1 MQKTSIESLED
12 YINTNFKYG
21 HDANGKARTFSD
33 HYQQINFEKPS
44 PTYTDFIKSQ
54 PISTPTDFRTSL
66 EYMRAVIREYQKAFT
81 RNWNH
86 ARQTKLDDNEGRSNA
101 YIGPINYGGLN
112 PLLENPNLET
122 LSSHKLILL
131 ADSLYNKMNQDYNYV
146 TSSGYDHGKRAISKI
161 LPSENNSYSFASSI
175 PRILACSLIALPEV
189 AVRLSLTASAKIA
202 QGYLGAIEKTY
213 GNTIFEKSQEKL
225 TEIDNNLT
233 ANKFYFPSPGENFF
247 PFVTS
252 SFTSLISLPE
262 IALRMTASSAVLA
275 ATLPILLTSKIA
287 KIGEKKS
294 SDPNQRQ
301 NILEKSILNFAA
313 YQRTILAPR
322 LNTPKYF
329 LKAFNSIKDNDIST
343 TFFSSSYFL
352 ARALGYSL
360 AGAVVI
366 PVASSVILT
375 ETCLR
380 FGAFG
385 TERILSGLI
394 GIGDKLQT
402 QFGGKVID
410 FEKPKQILD
419 QFKEGILASKSY
431 NPIFASNTP
440 RKIKNP
446 DHRKFDTSKKIQ
458 KTQSSNKS
466 PSLTLEPAEIKQP
479 QPKFSE
485 EDIEKQKNAEKLL
498 KSLGEFSFK
507 EANKKE
513 IVKNLQAIVMK
524 EFSPQELAEFRI
536 TEIENSINAFETT
549 ATDEKKRKF
558 LKFLYKISPQSEES
572 GQALDEEIKI
582 AKENALNA
590 LNTILPTLGVILDN
604 DLQTKLLG
612 GLLDKNDNC
621 IADAQRQKIEQIYES
636 AEFKDI
642 HETNLNYLA
651 EEIIKKGI
659 FLHDSEDFK
668 GVEKIKKS
676 EEEEQKNFVKEKEE
690 KFLEQRKVLEFL
702 LENTSLLNESIAR
715 EFLNTERQKDF
726 NHSNPKDT
734 ETINIAEVGTNTFL
748 GSEKEDENNPTPE
761 IEARL
766 RSYLDTSQL
775 RIKDFQKA
783 VGHEDKKKKSELYDK
798 YNSEINDT
806 VATLFDIDLGIGSE
820 KEFLIS
826 QTTPLAKLKG
836 IKPDEFKQEL
846 EKTIKEKQEKDL
858 DISKEIDA
866 LKPENYFLESVK
878 LYINDHQERNEKLKK
893 NEIRI
898 FDLEQEL
905 EKLQHDLSQ
914 KQELLDAINDF
925 DQTINDFDQTL
936 NDMRSNFLNPYR
948 IEETDPAII
957 SRKTLIKFI
966 DHSAV
971 LSEKKNKL
979 AEALKKEREK
989 LEEERSDPLK
999 DIAKNIEFL
1008 KQNPDL
1014 VSEDLKK
1021 EILIFR
1027 AKLPQE
1033 KKGFK
1038 DTLLSMKK
1046 KIMKKPIQKEF
1057 LKDLDAIDKYT
1068 KQKSSKSAETI
1079 STKDILQFKT
1089 SLDEKIDEK
1098 LKENLENYIE
1108 LLKSDEMDKFKIG
1121 YLRKLNTDLNN
1132 QFKTLKIHFSHN
1144 EVDAAASE
1152 KYHAELY
1159 KKNRLKVLNKLTH
1172 LKTLYLPAEES
1183 EKEKIRKH
1191 LLPIFKLLEK
1201 IKSSAREQEPIA
1213 LASEAP
1219 PPPPASP
1226 PPPAE
1231 ASPPPTPPPAWAPP
1245 PPIPVEATPTP
1256 IPVEATPTHAPAAET
1271 SPSPPPPA
1279 PVAEIQPAQPAKSI
1293 HKLPDWVR
1301 GTRRNPS
1308 PAPSDPENG
1317 GSLSLTRSP
1326 SPTL

>member
-12 YINTNFKYG
+12 YINTNFIYG
-21 HDANGKARTFSD
+21 HDADGKARTFSD

-86 ARQTKLDDNEGRSNA
+86 ARQTKLGDNEGRSNA

-213 GNTIFEKSQEKL
+213 GHTIFEKSQEKL

-233 ANKFYFPSPGENFF
+233 ANKFYFPSPGKNFF

-294 SDPNQRQ
+294 SNPNQRQ

-313 YQRTILAPR
+313 YQRTLLAPR

-329 LKAFNSIKDNDIST
+329 WNAYNSIKDNDIST

-352 ARALGYSL
+352 ARALGYSLAGALGYSL

-419 QFKEGILASKSY
+419 QFKEGILAPKSY

-446 DHRKFDTSKKIQ
+446 DHRKFDTPKKIQ

-466 PSLTLEPAEIKQP
+466 PLLTLEPAEIKQP

-659 FLHDSEDFK
+659 SLHDSEDFK
-668 GVEKIKKS
+668 GVEKIKIAK
-676 EEEEQKNFVKEKEE
+676 EDLEKEFVRKKE
-690 KFLEQRKVLEFL
+690 ETFLEQKKVLEFL
-702 LENTSLLNESIAR
+702 LENPSLLNEITTR

-806 VATLFDIDLGIGSE
+806 VATLFDIELGIGSE
-820 KEFLIS
+820 KKFLIS

-846 EKTIKEKQEKDL
+846 EKTIKEKQEKDS
-858 DISKEIDA
+858 DISEEIDA

-898 FDLEQEL
+898 FDLKQEQK
-905 EKLQHDLSQ
+905 KLQHDLSQ
-914 KQELLDAINDF
+914 KQELLDA
-925 DQTINDFDQTL
+925 INDFDQTL

-1132 QFKTLKIHFSHN
+1132 QFKVLQILFSDK
-1144 EVDAAASE
+1144 EGGEATYSDDYV
-1152 KYHAELY
+1152 ELY
-1159 KKNRLKVLNKLTH
+1159 QKNRLKVLNKLTH

-1231 ASPPPTPPPAWAPP
+1231 ASPPAPAAEALPPPPPASPTPPASSPPTPPP
-1245 PPIPVEATPTP
+1245 V
-1256 IPVEATPTHAPAAET
+1256 
-1271 SPSPPPPA
+1271 SPPPPPHA
-1279 PVAEIQPAQPAKSI
+1279 PVAEVQPAQSTQSATSI
-1293 HKLPDWVR
+1293 PKLPAWAR
-1301 GTRRNPS
+1301 GIPS
-1308 PAPSDPENG
+1308 TTPSDPQASG
-1317 GSLSLTRSP
+1317 PLSPPSRSS
-1326 SPTL
+1326 SPTKL